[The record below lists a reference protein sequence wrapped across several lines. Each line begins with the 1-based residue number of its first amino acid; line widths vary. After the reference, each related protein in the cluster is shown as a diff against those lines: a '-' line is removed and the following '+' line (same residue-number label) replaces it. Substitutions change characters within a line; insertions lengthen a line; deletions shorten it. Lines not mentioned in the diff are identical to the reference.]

1 MRRCIS
7 ASLLLVSS
15 CSYLRGRRSLQ
26 SLRIGH
32 LSSDGLALQ
41 ALCCLSL
48 SLRQTDCTYDL
59 RSLESLREFCLFLH
73 ELTMQFRRWSWV
85 FCCPAYDFV
94 AAFFQRGWA
103 RPSPLKDI
111 HLRYL
116 NDLFVFCES
125 CSALIISRPA
135 SSLLDFGHHRT
146 RSWLCVVG
154 LDAHSWSSRFRL

>member
-1 MRRCIS
+1 MRRCIGVGR
-7 ASLLLVSS
+7 LLVSS
-15 CSYLRGRRSLQ
+15 CSYLRVRRLSR
-26 SLRIGH
+26 SLRIGR

-41 ALCCLSL
+41 ALYCLSW

-59 RSLESLREFCLFLH
+59 RSLVSLREFCLFLH
-73 ELTMQFRRWSWV
+73 ELTMQFRTSSWV

-135 SSLLDFGHHRT
+135 SSLSDFDHHRT

-154 LDAHSWSSRFRL
+154 LVAHSWSSRFRL